1 MRVSTEYFINKK
13 AKIKFLKILRHL
25 SSFRLKRLWISF
37 FVSSPLTSSRSAR
50 QIRHPDP
57 ARRIPNSRPNPWAP
71 PVMIA
76 LFPLTSNIFNIFR
89 TIYWSAKIIQNF
101 FFSEC
106 QSLSICLLGVVKY
119 RIIYH
124 FNVFYFCVFIFVTC
138 FSSFYFISFLVFY
151 SIHSLSFS
159 CYVRSRVT

>member
-89 TIYWSAKIIQNF
+89 TIYYWSAKIIQNF
-101 FFSEC
+101 FFQNVKAYLFVYLVLLSTGLFTN
-106 QSLSICLLGVVKY
+106 SLFFTFVCL
-119 RIIYH
+119 
-124 FNVFYFCVFIFVTC
+124 FFVTC
-138 FSSFYFISFLVFY
+138 LSSFYFI
-151 SIHSLSFS
+151 
-159 CYVRSRVT
+159 